1 MTTLPP
7 EPLQITEPAAR
18 RGRNDLRRN
27 LVGLSREDLKG
38 TLAEAEHRPFR
49 GQRIWHW
56 IYWHGVT
63 DFERMTNVA
72 KKTRD
77 RLNELFV
84 IERPQIVTEQRSV
97 DGTRKWL
104 LRFPDGN
111 EAETVNIPEEDRGSV
126 CVSSQVG
133 CTLTCSFCHTG
144 TQPLVRNLTPDEIV
158 GQFMV
163 ARDSYGEWPT
173 PTLETRMLS
182 NIVMMG
188 MGEPLY
194 NFDNVAAALKIV
206 MDDQGIALSRRRITL
221 STSGV
226 VPMIAKVGDVLDVNL
241 AVSLH
246 AVNDDVRDTLVPI
259 NRKWPIA
266 ELLKACAA
274 YHGARNSRRIT
285 FEYAMLKGINDS
297 DADAREL
304 VRILDSDPRQGEPD
318 PIQSLAGRALRVQLE
333 QPHPS
338 LRRDRER
345 RRPQR
350 PGAHAARSRHP
361 CRVRSVEECERAGPS
376 REGAALDSGVAAP
389 DHEGGGPEQCHRNA
403 EPAVQQQ
410 HETQAMQHFAHVGL
424 AGRYRRRAED
434 QHVARH
440 DDQQREEL

>member
-1 MTTLPP
+1 MSTLPP
-7 EPLQITEPAAR
+7 SFSGEPLQITEPAPR

-27 LVGLSREDLKG
+27 LVGLSRDELKG
-38 TLAEAEHRPFR
+38 ALKDAGLEPFR
-49 GQRIWHW
+49 AQQIWHW

-72 KKTRD
+72 KKTREK
-77 RLNELFV
+77 LAETFV
-84 IERPQIVTEQRSV
+84 IERPQIVTEQRST

-133 CTLTCSFCHTG
+133 CTLTCTFCHTG

-163 ARDSYGEWPT
+163 ARDSYNEWPT

-194 NFDNVAAALKIV
+194 NFDNVVTALRIV

-226 VPMIAKVGDVLDVNL
+226 VPMIPKVGEALDVNL

-246 AVNDDVRDTLVPI
+246 AVNDEVRDTLVPI

-266 ELLKACAA
+266 ELLKACAD
-274 YHGARNSRRIT
+274 YPGARNSRRIT
-285 FEYAMLKGINDS
+285 FEYAMLKGVNDS

-304 VRILDSDPRQGEPD
+304 VRILK
-318 PIQSLAGRALRVQLE
+318 PIHAKVNLI
-333 QPHPS
+333 PFNPW
-338 LRRDRER
+338 
-345 RRPQR
+345 
-350 PGAHAARSRHP
+350 PGAPYECSSNNRIHRFAEIVNDGGLSAPVRTPRGRDIHAACGQLKSES
-361 CRVRSVEECERAGPS
+361 VR
-376 REGAALDSGVAAP
+376 
-389 DHEGGGPEQCHRNA
+389 
-403 EPAVQQQ
+403 
-410 HETQAMQHFAHVGL
+410 
-424 AGRYRRRAED
+424 
-434 QHVARH
+434 
-440 DDQQREEL
+440 QRGEKVLL